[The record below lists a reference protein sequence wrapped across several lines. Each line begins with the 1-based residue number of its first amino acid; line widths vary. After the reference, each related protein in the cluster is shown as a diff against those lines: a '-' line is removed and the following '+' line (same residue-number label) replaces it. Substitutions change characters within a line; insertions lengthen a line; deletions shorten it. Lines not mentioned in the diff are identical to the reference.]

1 MTLRRAVLAT
11 VLIALMPLTG
21 CKVISA
27 IVESP
32 SDSLTGTGHA
42 IGGSFNAIS
51 VSSGTGGAE
60 TTKQS
65 SYIRDLRQYVAVF
78 LNDGRGTSAD
88 FQRGVSRIAESHGI
102 TNWEAEAATPYAIGQ
117 GMREANVSEAEMR
130 AFVDTFGRD
139 GEAAKLALDG
149 WREAG
154 S

>member
-1 MTLRRAVLAT
+1 MKLEWT
-11 VLIALMPLTG
+11 LIAAALIAVMPLSG

-27 IVESP
+27 IVTSP
-32 SDSLTGTGHA
+32 SDSITGTGHA
-42 IGGSFNAIS
+42 IGGSFESIS
-51 VSSGTGGAE
+51 ISSGTGGQD

-65 SYIRDLRQYVAVF
+65 SYIRDLRQYVAIF
-78 LNDGRGTSAD
+78 LNDGQGTSAD

-117 GMREANVSEAEMR
+117 GMREANVSETEMR
-130 AFVDTFGRD
+130 AFVDAFGRD
-139 GEAAKLALDG
+139 GSAAELVLEG